1 MGDHSTTSSD
11 FHKIL
16 GVTKN
21 ASMRDIVKAYKKL
34 VMRWHPDKNP
44 SSKKKEAEA
53 KIRSINQAYTALK
66 EKKQEEKTMNGGCD
80 SGDDDPTTPKSSY
93 DYPRTNSQYSSM
105 PSSLSK
111 CASKRGSTPSTPP
124 NNLPKSMSRRST
136 NPIMF
141 SYSTV
146 RRKPPPI
153 EKKLECSLEELCNG
167 CVKKIKITRDV
178 VTQHGTIVQ
187 EEELLRIKIKPGWK
201 KGTKIT
207 FEGIGDE
214 RPGHLPADIT
224 FLIDEKRH
232 PLFKRDGDDLVL
244 AVEIPL
250 VKALTGCSLTI
261 PLLGGEK
268 MNLSLDD
275 IVYPGYEKIVED
287 RGMPNPKQEGGRGN
301 LRIKFRINFPT
312 ELSEEQRSDIYS
324 LLQESC

>member
-1 MGDHSTTSSD
+1 MGDHPTTSSD
-11 FHKIL
+11 FHNIL

-53 KIRSINQAYTALK
+53 KIRTINEAYTALK
-66 EKKQEEKTMNGGCD
+66 EKKQEEKTMNGACD
-80 SGDDDPTTPKSSY
+80 SSDDDPTTPKSSY
-93 DYPRTNSQYSSM
+93 NHRRTNSQYSSM
-105 PSSLSK
+105 PSSLPKS
-111 CASKRGSTPSTPP
+111 ASKRGNTTPSTPP
-124 NNLPKSMSRRST
+124 NNLQKSVSRRST

-153 EKKLECSLEELCNG
+153 EKKLECSLEELSNG

-214 RPGHLPADIT
+214 RPGYLPADIT

-268 MNLSLDD
+268 MNLSLED
-275 IVYPGYEKIVED
+275 IVYPGYEKID
-287 RGMPNPKQEGGRGN
+287 GRRGN
-301 LRIKFRINFPT
+301 LRIKFRINFPS